1 MRKLILL
8 FAAVIALIAAS
19 PSVAATG
26 VSITKTGFSPSDA
39 TVAAGGRVTWTNN
52 DTANHQIVA
61 NDGSFSSAVLAPKQ
75 SYSHT
80 FSSTGSNAY
89 HDAIDPSLKGTVTVV
104 PDGQVSITKDGF
116 VPAETIVNAGDTVT
130 WTNKDTANHQV
141 VGNGGGFSSP
151 VLASGQSYTHTF
163 LLPGTRAYHDGL
175 QPSSKGSVIV
185 TAVVVPPA
193 QESITLTGDK
203 LLVVYGR
210 TTTLAGRIDNG
221 TAGERVT
228 ITAKPQLAGK
238 VTQSTQVVTAGADGS
253 FSAVVQPLV
262 HTTYVAST
270 DKSRSDAVAIN
281 VAPKLGVGF
290 LSRTRFIFRATAAR
304 SLVGKYGLLQKRIGR
319 VWVSMR
325 RIYLAR
331 ATYGPAQSVVSS
343 ATVRLHLRHGLS
355 LRVLMPLGQT
365 VPGYV
370 SASSNTTRS

>member
-8 FAAVIALIAAS
+8 FATVIALIAAA

-26 VSITKTGFSPSDA
+26 VSITKTGFNPSDA
-39 TVAAGGRVTWTNN
+39 TVSAGGRVTWTNN
-52 DTANHQIVA
+52 DATNHQIVA
-61 NDGSFSSAVLAPKQ
+61 NDGSFSSPVLAPKQ

-80 FSSTGSNAY
+80 FASTGSNPY
-89 HDAIDPSLKGTVTVV
+89 HDAIDPTLKATVTVV
-104 PDGQVSITKDGF
+104 AGGQVSITKDGF
-116 VPAETIVNAGDTVT
+116 TPAETIVNAAGTVT

-151 VLASGQSYTHTF
+151 VLATGQSYTHTF
-163 LLPGTRAYHDGL
+163 LLPGTHAYHDGL
-175 QPSSKGSVIV
+175 QPSSKGSV
-185 TAVVVPPA
+185 VVVAVTPPPA
-193 QESITLTGDK
+193 SESISLGGDR
-203 LLVVYGR
+203 LLVVYGN
-210 TTTLAGRIDNG
+210 TTTLSGKIDNG
-221 TAGERVT
+221 TAGEKVT

-238 VTQSTQVVTAGADGS
+238 VTQSTQTVIAGADGS
-253 FSAVVQPLV
+253 FSAVVQPLI

-281 VAPKLGVGF
+281 VAPKLGAGF

-304 SLVGKYGLLQKRIGR
+304 SLVGKYGLLQKRVGQ

-325 RIYLAR
+325 RVYLAR
-331 ATYGPAQSVVSS
+331 VSYGPAQNVVSS
-343 ATVRLHLRHGLS
+343 AIVRLHLRHGLS

-365 VPGYV
+365 VPGYA